1 MECQRMFKLTVKE
14 YEKYLSTRI
23 MNNMKLQHQVLRELS
38 RATADA
44 GRPGIAIPSID
55 LEYVTRRAG
64 SRAGALKAIQR
75 LVKAEQVLPIRKD
88 LLVLPDTTGR
98 LSVDLVDVID
108 AIAPRPYLI
117 TAGRA
122 LEHHHLSDQ
131 HFFGIIV
138 LVPREVQKISWRGQ
152 TATFMVTTPSNIW
165 GWKGGTRPQYAEP
178 ERAIIDAL
186 NHPRYGVS
194 LTQVLDALLLG
205 AKKDPRFL
213 DRLLKTVVRLD
224 SRAAARRTGLVVE
237 RLFGP
242 ARAEPYRSLIGENRT
257 PILLRPR
264 GNDSGPL
271 DSSWRVKVN
280 AIVEPE
286 RSAV

>member
-1 MECQRMFKLTVKE
+1 MFNLTAEK
-14 YEKYLSTRI
+14 YEKCFLAYR
-23 MNNMKLQHQVLRELS
+23 MNNVKLQHQVLRELS
-38 RATADA
+38 RAATEA
-44 GRPGIAIPSID
+44 GRPGIAIPSVD
-55 LEYVTRRAG
+55 LNYVTERTG

-75 LVKAEQVLPIRKD
+75 LVKSEQILSIRKD
-88 LLVLPDTTGR
+88 LLVLPDATGLLR
-98 LSVDLVDVID
+98 IDLVDVID

-122 LEHHHLSDQ
+122 LEHHHLTDQ

-152 TATFMVTTPSNIW
+152 TATFMVTKPSTIW
-165 GWKGGTRPQYAEP
+165 GWKSGTRPQYAQP
-178 ERAIIDAL
+178 ERAVVDAL

-194 LTQVLDALLLG
+194 LAQVLDALLLG
-205 AKKDPRFL
+205 AKMDSRFL
-213 DRLLKTVVRLD
+213 DRLLMTIVRLD
-224 SRAAARRTGLVVE
+224 SKSAARRTGLIVE

-242 ARAEPYRSLIGENRT
+242 ERAEPYRQLIGENRN

-264 GNDSGPL
+264 GKDEGPL

-286 RSAV
+286 RSSV